1 MAFEKLNINLKATP
15 VLQELIQDLENKL
28 ECTKSVLCDVGE
40 FADPSFINSLEKD
53 VKLLEQVLARV
64 VAQQELIDLRQCQLI
79 GLN

>member
-40 FADPSFINSLEKD
+40 FADP
-53 VKLLEQVLARV
+53 
-64 VAQQELIDLRQCQLI
+64 
-79 GLN
+79 